1 MTTRGLLLLLVA
13 VGAGTAFGV
22 LALHDPGY
30 VLISYGNATFETSV
44 WFAVVALLLL
54 TTATW
59 LLLTM
64 LRRALRGRSRL
75 SAWSRDRRLRNAHAR
90 TVRGVMQ
97 LAEGDFAAAR
107 IALEEA
113 AQDVEAPVVNLLCAA
128 VAAHAAGDAPERERL
143 LASAETAMPD
153 AGTAVALARARLQG
167 NDGQWRSVQL
177 TLGPLLADHPRHP
190 GVLRLALECS
200 RRLGDW
206 EAVLDLVARLKKLR
220 AIDGNVLEDATRVA
234 WHDRL
239 VASRGSA
246 SAADHARRTWKGVPK
261 DLKNDPLLVR
271 VYAETLLAGG
281 DADSA
286 ETALRGAIA
295 TGFDVNLVELYGRV
309 RSGRPNRQLDA
320 AAGWLVAHPE
330 DPTLLLTLGRLAMAS
345 DEPDRART
353 YLESCIG
360 VSPSQAARGELAS
373 LYLAAGD
380 VAQGRRL
387 LEQALETDRA
397 ATETPV
403 RQALPISTQ

>member
-30 VLISYGNATFETSV
+30 VFISYGNATLETSV
-44 WFAVVALLLL
+44 WFAVAALVLL
-54 TTATW
+54 TAAASV
-59 LLLTM
+59 LLAL

-90 TVRGVMQ
+90 TVRGVTQ

-107 IALEEA
+107 SALEEA
-113 AQDVEAPVVNLLCAA
+113 ARDVETPVVNLLCAA

-143 LASAETAMPD
+143 LASAETAMPN
-153 AGTAVALARARLQG
+153 AGIAVALARARLQG
-167 NDGQWRSVQL
+167 NDGEWRAAQK
-177 TLGPLLADHPRHP
+177 TLGQLLTDHPRHP

-200 RRLGDW
+200 RRLEDW
-206 EAVLDLVARLKKLR
+206 ETVLELVGRLKKLR
-220 AIDGNVLEDATRVA
+220 AIDGNALEDATHAA
-234 WHDRL
+234 WHGRL
-239 VASRGSA
+239 VASRDSA
-246 SAADHARRTWKGVPK
+246 TAADHARRTWKAVPK
-261 DLKNDPLLVR
+261 DLKSDPLLVR
-271 VYAETLLAGG
+271 AYAETLFASA

-286 ETALRGAIA
+286 ETTLRTAIA
-295 TGFDVNLVELYGRV
+295 TDFDADLVELYGRV

-320 AAGWLVAHPE
+320 AAGWLETHPE
-330 DPTLLLTLGRLAMAS
+330 DPTLLLALGRLAMAS

-360 VSPSQAARGELAS
+360 VSASQAARAELAS

-387 LEQALETDRA
+387 LEQSLEADRA
-397 ATETPV
+397 V
-403 RQALPISTQ
+403 RGRDD